1 MSIEM
6 STMNS
11 GAPARAPHG
20 VQQGGGL
27 EGLQGQGVASSED
40 AQRFAQA
47 LAAHRQRQG
56 AQPQAG
62 GAAAVA
68 PAGLD
73 GKSIGSRM
81 VAGLSDIAG
90 HLKADHKAVSSM
102 IEKATLAGDDAMMM
116 KAMLALADY
125 QQRVQIVSKT
135 VSKAASSLDQLTRL
149 Q

>member
-6 STMNS
+6 SSSMNN
-11 GAPARAPHG
+11 AAAKAPHG
-20 VQQGGGL
+20 VQHGGGL
-27 EGLQGQGVASSED
+27 EALHGQGVASSED

-47 LAAHRQRQG
+47 LSAYRQRQG
-56 AQPQAG
+56 VQPQTG
-62 GAAAVA
+62 GPGTVA

-73 GKSIGSRM
+73 GKSIGGRM

>member
-6 STMNS
+6 SSLPAAAS
-11 GAPARAPHG
+11 GRGA
-20 VQQGGGL
+20 QGAQHAGL
-27 EGLQGQGVASSED
+27 EGMQGGMPAASPD

-47 LAAHRQRQG
+47 LAAYKEQK
-56 AQPQAG
+56 ANP
-62 GAAAVA
+62 AAVA
-68 PAGLD
+68 PSGIES
-73 GKSIGSRM
+73 KSIGSRM
-81 VAGLSDIAG
+81 IAGLSDIAVN
-90 HLKADHKAVSSM
+90 LKADHKAVSSM
-102 IEKATLAGDDAMMM
+102 IEKATLGGDDAMMM